1 MLFEQQTVKIRELHT
16 TICKL
21 TKAFEE
27 KQGAVAL
34 AETRLTVRSTR
45 PNQEL
50 VRDPVQLRL
59 IREIE
64 DNTEQM
70 VKINKNIIDANIVLR
85 SLQRNQLELED
96 AINVKMITISI
107 DETQVIPLRKTIRIQ
122 DF

>member
-1 MLFEQQTVKIRELHT
+1 MSKSLAGKTTAVKRSNVTCFVHFCS
-16 TICKL
+16 IC
-21 TKAFEE
+21 
-27 KQGAVAL
+27 
-34 AETRLTVRSTR
+34 
-45 PNQEL
+45 
-50 VRDPVQLRL
+50 RDPVQLRL

-70 VKINKNIIDANIVLR
+70 TKINRSLIDANIVLR